1 MQALES
7 RAEAWALF
15 QGLSSLTLCL
25 SQPPALAM
33 NSRLFLASQQAR
45 GLPPLRRHRP
55 SAETLGTLR
64 CAPALL
70 NIAISVCQHPYM
82 IMLVLDLEHM
92 EL

>member
-55 SAETLGTLR
+55 SAETL